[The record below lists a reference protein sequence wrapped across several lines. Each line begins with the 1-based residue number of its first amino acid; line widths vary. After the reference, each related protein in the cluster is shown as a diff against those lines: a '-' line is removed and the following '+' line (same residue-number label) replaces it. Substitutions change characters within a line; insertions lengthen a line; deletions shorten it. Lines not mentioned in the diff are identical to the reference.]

1 MSAQL
6 LCKGKQMGHT
16 VNAPD
21 EILCS
26 LSLKFQFP
34 IKVASWR
41 SERPGRA
48 KQILP

>member
-6 LCKGKQMGHT
+6 LCKGKQMRHI
-16 VNAPD
+16 VSAPD

-26 LSLKFQFP
+26 LSLQFQFP

-41 SERPGRA
+41 LERPERS
-48 KQILP
+48 K